1 MFRKAPATRVEGAR
15 QTQGSKA
22 QWTAADI
29 PDQTDRVA
37 IITGANTGV
46 GFETA
51 SALAG
56 HGARVVL
63 AVRNLD
69 KGKAAWSSERHW
81 GRRWGGGDSCA
92 RGASAHTRPEC
103 DRV

>member
-1 MFRKAPATRVEGAR
+1 MFRNAPATQVDGAR
-15 QTQGSKA
+15 ETQASKT

-51 SALAG
+51 SALA
-56 HGARVVL
+56 
-63 AVRNLD
+63 
-69 KGKAAWSSERHW
+69 S
-81 GRRWGGGDSCA
+81 
-92 RGASAHTRPEC
+92 RGAQVVPRYAISIKAKQQQPRLLRPPLAPQ
-103 DRV
+103 